1 MKLQSAQITRWR
13 SLQVSSP
20 VANYSPSMS
29 FQGQAKKVLH
39 VNTHIENPPVIPF
52 LALSR
57 SGSQSGSVARP
68 AGNPKS
74 MNDIQQALCRHV
86 VQMLQGKKV
95 DLYGEEDEADLITV
109 FMEKSFFRGWQMLCF
124 IHLDEPIQFV
134 MMPSCR
140 NEYLW
145 YPELVSSICGIRSQ
159 CTEGSD
165 ELGVFVSV
173 TRAGD

>member
-1 MKLQSAQITRWR
+1 MEELFGAKEQSHETAEILQKDEEKQHLNKMKLQSAQITRWR

-86 VQMLQGKKV
+86 VQML
-95 DLYGEEDEADLITV
+95 
-109 FMEKSFFRGWQMLCF
+109 
-124 IHLDEPIQFV
+124 
-134 MMPSCR
+134 
-140 NEYLW
+140 
-145 YPELVSSICGIRSQ
+145 
-159 CTEGSD
+159 
-165 ELGVFVSV
+165 
-173 TRAGD
+173 